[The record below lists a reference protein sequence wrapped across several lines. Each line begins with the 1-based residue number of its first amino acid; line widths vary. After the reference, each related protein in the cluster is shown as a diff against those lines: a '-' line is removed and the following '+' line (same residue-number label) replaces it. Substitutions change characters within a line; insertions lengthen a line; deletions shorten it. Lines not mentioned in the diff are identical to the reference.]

1 VSPLLSIEDLTVHF
15 KIRRGLSRKSV
26 DVVHAVDD
34 VSLQIEA
41 GETLALVGESGSGK
55 TTIARAILG
64 LNKPTAGRI
73 VFEGR
78 DLAALKRRE
87 RRAAMREAQV
97 VFQDPYSSLSPRLT
111 VRDVIAEPLR
121 AQTKL
126 SGAELNDRVLELLE
140 MVGLGTQ
147 HLWRRPHEFSGGQ
160 CQRIAVARALALEP
174 KLIVLDEPTSAL
186 DVSVQARILVLL
198 KELQR
203 KLGFAYLFIA
213 HDLAVVEA
221 VADTVAVLY
230 LGQIVE
236 SGPTE
241 LVLRDPRHPY
251 TRALLASVPSPDPEL
266 RSELGI
272 IKGEVPSAVRPPSGC
287 RFHPRCPFVMD
298 ICPKEQPE
306 LRETSGGRRLACHL
320 ADDFAFPPIVR
331 PEGDE
336 GAASR
341 EPQQRSSGE
350 GGRPEADEPP
360 PYGRSMKEALFGS
373 RRKARLVPG
382 SMADRSERDT

>member
-1 VSPLLSIEDLTVHF
+1 MSPLLAIEELTVHF

-34 VSLQIEA
+34 VDLAIEA

-64 LNKPTAGRI
+64 LNKPTAGKI

-126 SGAELNDRVLELLE
+126 SGSELNDRVLGLLE

-160 CQRIAVARALALEP
+160 CQRIAVARALALQP

-236 SGPTE
+236 AGPTE
-241 LVLRDPRHPY
+241 LVLKDPRHTY

-298 ICPKEQPE
+298 ICPKQQPE
-306 LRETSGGRRLACHL
+306 LRETSGGHRLACHL

-331 PEGDE
+331 SEGDE
-336 GAASR
+336 PAASR
-341 EPQQRSSGE
+341 EPQERSSGE
-350 GGRPEADEPP
+350 GGRPEADEP

-382 SMADRSERDT
+382 SMVERSERET